1 MISADGAKGSEY
13 DNWNNAK
20 SRVAAIGVASLWA
33 SGEPESIAR
42 GKQIYDNEK
51 MRQGKQ
57 AELKRMINGEPSN

>member
-1 MISADGAKGSEY
+1 MLSIDSIESDEY
-13 DNWNNAK
+13 DNWSKAK
-20 SRVAAIGVASLWA
+20 GKVAAIGVASLWA
-33 SGEPESIAR
+33 SGEPESIAH

>member
-1 MISADGAKGSEY
+1 MIGANGAKGSEY
-13 DNWNNAK
+13 DNWGRAK
-20 SRVAAIGVASLWA
+20 NRVAAIGVASLWA

-57 AELKRMINGEPSN
+57 AELKRMINGEPNN

>member
-1 MISADGAKGSEY
+1 MIGADDAEGSKY
-13 DNWNNAK
+13 DNWNNVK

-57 AELKRMINGEPSN
+57 AELKRMMSSGPNN